1 MSRARVVAR
10 LRAPLGAACAT
21 ALAAVALAGCGLGAG
36 EKSGDARILVTRDFG
51 ARTLGAQIQQD
62 VPESETVMRLTQR
75 SFDVKTTYGGK
86 FVQSLD
92 GIAGGG
98 RGGKADWFYW
108 VNGIIGD
115 ESAAD
120 FKLHGGD
127 RVWWDYHD
135 WSGSQ
140 NIGAVVGQFPEPF
153 AHGAE
158 GKRYPVVIQCAKDA
172 GDVCDEVSA
181 QLSAV
186 GAHAS
191 RQTLGTNVET
201 EVLRVM
207 VGRWQDLRRDQA
219 LRLID
224 RGPASSG
231 VFARFDDD
239 GRQLELLDER
249 GRTARTVG
257 AGAGLIAATKLGD
270 QVPTWT
276 VTGTDLD
283 GVAAAAAALDP
294 QRLRDR
300 FALATDPAGDDAG
313 LPLLR

>member
-1 MSRARVVAR
+1 MSPARFAGR
-10 LRAPLGAACAT
+10 LRAPLGAVCASVLV
-21 ALAAVALAGCGLGAG
+21 AAAVAGCGVGAG
-36 EKSGDARILVTRDFG
+36 DKSGDARIVVTRDFG
-51 ARTLGAQIQQD
+51 ARTIGAKIQQD
-62 VPESETVMRLTQR
+62 IPESETVMRLTQR

-86 FVQSLD
+86 FVQSID
-92 GIAGGG
+92 GLSGGG
-98 RGGKADWFYW
+98 RDGKTDWFYW

-115 ESAAD
+115 EGAAD

-158 GKRYPVVIQCAKDA
+158 GKRYPVVIQCAKDTEKT
-172 GDVCDEVSA
+172 CDKVSE

-186 GAHAS
+186 GALAS

-201 EVLRVM
+201 EVLRVL
-207 VGRWQDLRRDQA
+207 VGRWSILRRDQA
-219 LRLID
+219 LRLLD

-239 GRQLELLDER
+239 ARQLELLDSD

-257 AGAGLIAATKLGD
+257 AGAGLIAAVKLGD

-276 VTGTDLD
+276 VTGTDD
-283 GVAAAAAALDP
+283 AGVAAAAAALDP
-294 QRLRDR
+294 ARLRDH
-300 FALATDPAGDDAG
+300 FALATDPAGDDLS
-313 LPLLR
+313 LPLRR

>member
-1 MSRARVVAR
+1 MSGARLAVR
-10 LRAPLGAACAT
+10 LRAPLRGACAA

-51 ARTLGAQIQQD
+51 ARTLGAQIEQNI
-62 VPESETVMRLTQR
+62 PESETAMRLTER
-75 SFDVKTTYGGK
+75 AFDVRTTYGGK
-86 FVQSLD
+86 FVQSID
-92 GIAGGG
+92 GLAGGG
-98 RGGKADWFYW
+98 SGGKADWFYW
-108 VNGIIGD
+108 VNGIVGE

-120 FKLHGGD
+120 FELHGGD

-140 NIGAVVGQFPEPF
+140 NVNAVVGQFPEPF

-158 GKRYPVVIQCAKDA
+158 GKRYPVVIQCAKDSEEI
-172 GDVCDEVSA
+172 CQQVSQ
-181 QLSAV
+181 QLSDV
-186 GAHAS
+186 GTKAS

-224 RGPASSG
+224 KGPTSSG
-231 VFARFDDD
+231 VFARFDED
-239 GRQLELLDER
+239 GRTLELLDAQ
-249 GRTARTVG
+249 GRTARAVG
-257 AGAGLIAATKLGD
+257 AGAGLVAAVKLGE

-283 GVAAAAAALDP
+283 GVAAAADALVP
-294 QRLRDR
+294 QRLRQR
-300 FALATDPAGDDAG
+300 FALATDPAGDDVG